1 MTTSSPASS
10 PVPSAAASSA
20 LPAPHPRRWLILV
33 LAWAAF
39 TMTSLDRSVW
49 GPAAP
54 SVGQA
59 LGVAL
64 ASLGVFATCYY
75 IGYVVSNFLGG
86 LASDWVGPR
95 VVLTASMVL
104 AGAGM
109 VLFGSVE
116 SFALGLVA
124 QALVGFFAGADY
136 SAGAKSI
143 SSWFTG
149 RERTFAVGLFTTA
162 TSLGTVV
169 ANLVVPTMIAEHGWR
184 LSYHLFGVISI
195 VLGLIIA
202 VLHRSRPPQAAAA
215 ELATPSAPRT
225 PHLGRVL
232 GSRDLIVLGIAG
244 FCSLWGTYGFITWS
258 NTLMIEGKGIDPV
271 HAGGIV
277 ALFAITAVVMK
288 PVIGL
293 VAGRVPFHR
302 KHLAAGILVLFAV
315 MLLVF
320 GALGTL
326 PAFYIAAPVLGFA
339 AYCYSPIQNALI
351 LDYAGAAD
359 SGSAAGTLNAVWQL
373 GSVVV
378 PTVVGAVFASTGSV
392 YSAFVTLAIGPLLAA
407 VLMLPLSGRFRSTAP
422 EDEAPAAATAGAGA
436 SEGASGGAQ

>member
-1 MTTSSPASS
+1 MTSP
-10 PVPSAAASSA
+10 AASSA
-20 LPAPHPRRWLILV
+20 AAATTALPVPHPRRWLILV

-116 SFALGLVA
+116 SFTLGLAA

-143 SSWFTG
+143 SAWFTG

-184 LSYHLFGVISI
+184 LSYHLFGAISI

-202 VLHRSRPPQAAAA
+202 LLHRSRPPQAAAA
-215 ELATPSAPRT
+215 VATPTAPRA

-232 GSRDLIVLGIAG
+232 RSRDLVVLGIAG
-244 FCSLWGTYGFITWS
+244 FFSLWGTYGFITWS
-258 NTLMIEGKGIDPV
+258 NTLMTEGKGIDPIQ
-271 HAGGIV
+271 AGGIV

-288 PVIGL
+288 PVIGF

-302 KHLAAGILVLFAV
+302 KYLAAGILVLFAV

-320 GALGTL
+320 GALGTV
-326 PAFYIAAPVLGFA
+326 PAFYIAAPFLGFA

-351 LDYAGAAD
+351 LDYAGAED

-378 PTVVGAVFASTGSV
+378 PTVVGAVFAATDSV

-407 VLMLPLSGRFRSTAP
+407 LLMLPLSGRFRSVAP
-422 EDEAPAAATAGAGA
+422 EDVAAR
-436 SEGASGGAQ
+436 E